1 MSKKKAFASIVFILF
16 AALILTSCVPRITT
30 FTPTSGKEGTEVTIN
45 GERFNPNPE
54 KNTVKFG
61 DVKATDILEAEENRI
76 VVRVPAGAKT
86 GKISVKTK
94 WGTSYSSE
102 EFIIGGAG
110 YALAIGLNEVD
121 PAHYAGWSGPLTGCE
136 PDVEDMEKVATQQ
149 RLEVETLVTAQATRG
164 AVLSKLENLAQRM
177 KKGDLL
183 VVSYSGH
190 GGQIP
195 DQNGDETDGLDETW
209 CLYDGE
215 LLDDELHGAWAKFQA
230 GVRILVFSDSCHS
243 GTVLKMKK
251 KDWDDPPQLE
261 KFNADWKSIR
271 VLPKLERAKIRT
283 ILEGDEKLWMRVKT
297 SPVLRTR
304 EVIEYAAVEE
314 EKEIFVSRS
323 VPPGILMMTFEQN
336 KQFYVDIGSTA
347 PREDTT
353 PVNASVILISG
364 CEDFETSADLG
375 FNGLFTFKL
384 MQVWQNGEFS
394 GNHRDFHEAIKAQV
408 QEVYSEQSPKLF
420 WVGEDEDD
428 IEAFLQLRP
437 YKIEY

>member
-1 MSKKKAFASIVFILF
+1 MSKKKAFVSIVFVLF
-16 AALILTSCVPRITT
+16 AVLILTSCAPRIIS
-30 FTPTSGKEGTEVTIN
+30 FTPARGEEGTKVTID
-45 GERFNPNPE
+45 GQRFNPDPE

-61 DVKATDILEAEENRI
+61 DVRATDILEAEKDRI
-76 VVRVPAGAKT
+76 VVRVPEGAET
-86 GKISVKTK
+86 GKISVQTK
-94 WGTSYSSE
+94 GGTAYSSE
-102 EFIIGGAG
+102 EFIIGGKG
-110 YALAIGLNEVD
+110 YALAIGLNAVD

-136 PDVEDMEKVATQQ
+136 PDVEDMEKIAAQQ
-149 RLEVETLVTAQATRG
+149 DLETETLVTAQATRG
-164 AVLSKLENLAQRM
+164 AVLDKLENLAQKM
-177 KKGDLL
+177 QKGDLL

-195 DQNGDETDGLDETW
+195 DQNGDEADGLDETW

-215 LLDDELHGAWAKFQA
+215 LLDDELHGAWAKFEA

-251 KDWDDPPQLE
+251 GDWDDQPQLE
-261 KFNADWKSIR
+261 KFNANWKHAR
-271 VLPKLERAKIRT
+271 LLPKLERAKIRT
-283 ILEGDEKLWMRVKT
+283 ILEGNEKLWMRVKN

-323 VPPGILMMTFEQN
+323 ASPDVLKKTFDQN
-336 KQFYVDIGSTA
+336 EQFYVDIGSAA

-353 PVNASVILISG
+353 PIPASVVLISG

-384 MQVWQNGEFS
+384 KQVWQNGEFS
-394 GNHRDFHEAIKAQV
+394 GDHRDFHEAIKAQV
-408 QEVYSEQSPKLF
+408 QEVCGDQSPKLY
-420 WVGEDEDD
+420 WVGGDEDA
-428 IEAFLQLRP
+428 IEAFLQMRP
-437 YKIEY
+437 YKIE

>member
-1 MSKKKAFASIVFILF
+1 
-16 AALILTSCVPRITT
+16 
-30 FTPTSGKEGTEVTIN
+30 
-45 GERFNPNPE
+45 
-54 KNTVKFG
+54 
-61 DVKATDILEAEENRI
+61 KATDILEAEENRI

-251 KDWDDPPQLE
+251 KDWDDPPQIE